1 MKIGVVGTFNRDRI
15 LPWKGPETESI
26 GGIFFTVSYLA
37 NLVDKASEIYP
48 VCFVGE
54 DFYQQLAEALSAY
67 PNVNLSGIRV
77 SDQKNTQV
85 TLTYTDAQERDEVIS
100 QPMPPL
106 QFEQL
111 ETLQSM
117 DAVIVNLITGEDVE
131 LAALQRFRAHSN
143 ALIYLDFHS
152 HALGIDEH
160 GKRYYRR
167 PDDWQE
173 WLRPID
179 VLQINEMEACTLGG
193 FEKKDDHS
201 NLIAFGKKLV
211 TFGPSICH
219 ITLADQGSLLFFLEE
234 ANPQFKHITG
244 VEINDA
250 VDIIGCGDAFS
261 AAFTVKYLRDRNVFA
276 ATEFANQVAALNC
289 TFVGSS
295 QIKNIWNLIEE
306 FV

>member
-1 MKIGVVGTFNRDRI
+1 MKIGVVGTFIRDRI

-37 NLVDKASEIYP
+37 NLVDAAAEIYP

-54 DFYQQLAEALSAY
+54 DFYEQLTAELSAY
-67 PNVNLSGIRV
+67 PNINLAGLQISE
-77 SDQKNTQV
+77 QKNTQV
-85 TLTYTDAQERDEVIS
+85 TLTYTDAQERDEVTT

-106 QFEQL
+106 QVEQL
-111 ETLQSM
+111 RILQSM

-131 LAALQRFRAHSN
+131 LAALQAFRQHSRT
-143 ALIYLDFHS
+143 LLYLDFHS
-152 HALGIDEH
+152 RALGIDEH

-193 FEKKDDHS
+193 FTKRADHR
-201 NLIAFGKKLV
+201 NLIAFGEKLI
-211 TFGPSICH
+211 TLGPRICH
-219 ITLADQGSLLFFLEE
+219 ITLADQGSLLFFSEKGE
-234 ANPQFKHITG
+234 RRVPG
-244 VEINDA
+244 VEIEDV

-261 AAFTVKYLRDRNVFA
+261 AAFTVKYLQDRDVFA
-276 ATEFANQVAALNC
+276 AAEFANRVAALNC

-295 QIKNIWNLIEE
+295 EIENIWNLIEE